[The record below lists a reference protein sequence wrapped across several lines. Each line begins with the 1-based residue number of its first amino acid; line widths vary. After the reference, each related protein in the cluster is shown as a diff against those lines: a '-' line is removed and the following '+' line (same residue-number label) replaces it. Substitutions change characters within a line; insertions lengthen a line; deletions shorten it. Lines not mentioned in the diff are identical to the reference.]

1 MYRIPVNLKVFICR
15 MIGDYTAW
23 LGLTDSQDEGIYTWL
38 NGAPL
43 YYSAWHGTEP
53 GRQTIENYAALHIS
67 HRKWVDLHR
76 NREVFALCSTTGK
89 LNQNIS
95 FLLHHS
101 FLHLRKMRPPTANRQ
116 PPTAKRFCIVGNV
129 LLK

>member
-1 MYRIPVNLKVFICR
+1 MHRIPVNLEVFIRR

-23 LGLTDSQDEGIYTWL
+23 IGLTDDQDEGIYRWL

-53 GRQTIENYAALHIS
+53 GRQTAENYAALPIP
-67 HRKWVDLHR
+67 HRKWVDLR
-76 NREVFALCSTTGK
+76 RDREVFALCSTAGK
-89 LNQNIS
+89 LNQKFIFLFFRS
-95 FLLHHS
+95 F
-101 FLHLRKMRPPTANRQ
+101 FHLRKLQ
-116 PPTAKRFCIVGNV
+116 PPTAKRFCIVGNE